1 MPFESLITIRAL
13 LPFSV
18 TMKERTGGILFP
30 VSQIHKE
37 LRKRTRLRVGMAAA
51 VSLGATL
58 QYLTG
63 EVCALSGRVATCES
77 KSEFECLQL

>member
-1 MPFESLITIRAL
+1 
-13 LPFSV
+13 
-18 TMKERTGGILFP
+18 
-30 VSQIHKE
+30 
-37 LRKRTRLRVGMAAA
+37 MAAA